1 MVQAMEK
8 KMKLLTA
15 AGIIA
20 GYYSGSSLREIY
32 GQIIANYEKLL
43 GIMEDPETASEL
55 AKLMD
60 LPAEQIKEIAD
71 SIITRLLFNKS
82 RDPFISLGLRH
93 DSSLPEAHHR
103 WKRLIVLYHPDRQK
117 DSGMPDDRAK
127 RINEAFA
134 ELSWKKRDGSGAE
147 NNISNIVRG
156 ETAGRTVRAE
166 DKAAIRKASFRR
178 AKYIPF
184 VILGL
189 TVMLAISML
198 AYCISRILRV
208 YSL

>member
-1 MVQAMEK
+1 MVQVMEK

-20 GYYSGSSLREIY
+20 GYYSGSSIREIY
-32 GQIIANYEKLL
+32 GQIVANYEKLL
-43 GIMEDPETASEL
+43 GILEDPEAASEI

-60 LPAEQIKEIAD
+60 LPAGQVKEIAD
-71 SIITRLLFNKS
+71 SIITRLLFNKT

-103 WKRLIVLYHPDRQK
+103 WKRLITLYHPDKQK
-117 DSGMPDDRAK
+117 DAGMTDDRAK

-134 ELSWKKRDGSGAE
+134 ELSWKKRDGIGAE
-147 NNISNIVRG
+147 SNTVRREMG
-156 ETAGRTVRAE
+156 VRTARAE
-166 DKAAIRKASFRR
+166 DKAAIMKASFRH

-198 AYCISRILRV
+198 AYCISRILKV
-208 YSL
+208 YSS